1 MGLFDFFKRKKK
13 ELPIE
18 AQKWNKMWE
27 LWADEV
33 AASPYAELMTYQAEV
48 NNGGHAQFFD
58 NVSNTSDLPKTVEA
72 LYTVLEGAL
81 RENIEKA
88 YTAFLAYDEND
99 EEDTISALLDE
110 CDAVFYENESEIER
124 ILQAYADTLEL

>member
-1 MGLFDFFKRKKK
+1 MGFFDFFKRKKR

-18 AQKWNKMWE
+18 AQKWNKMWD
-27 LWADEV
+27 LWVEEEAD
-33 AASPYAELMTYQAEV
+33 SPYAELMTYQSEV

-72 LYTVLEGAL
+72 LYAVLEGVL

-88 YTAFLAYDEND
+88 YYAFLSYDESD
-99 EEDTISALLDE
+99 EEDTVSEILGE
-110 CDAVFYENESEIER
+110 CDDVFYENESEIER
-124 ILQAYADTLEL
+124 ILEAYAETMEL